1 MTACVDQKEVHVKQ
15 ALTDV
20 FRVYGL
26 PERMLMDNG
35 ACWKNT
41 DSPYTRLTAW
51 LLKLGIGIS
60 HGRPFHP
67 QTQGKNER
75 FNRTLKAEAI
85 KGRLYRDLY
94 DCQRAF
100 DRFRDCYNTERP
112 HEAIGMNVPASRYK
126 ISAFPFPD
134 VIEPPEYLDTDIVR
148 RVNTPG
154 QISYHKAHFYVGR
167 AFVGERLAMRAT
179 AADGIYAVY
188 FYGHQVA
195 VIDLAK
201 GECLQCR

>member
-1 MTACVDQKEVHVKQ
+1 MDFKGRFQTAAGQCNPLTVIDDHSRFSLCVAACADQTGELVKE
-15 ALTDV
+15 ALTDA

-41 DSPYTRLTAW
+41 DSPYTKLTVW
-51 LLKLGIGIS
+51 LLKLGIGLS

-85 KGRLYRDLY
+85 RGRLYRDLA

-100 DRFRDCYNTERP
+100 DRGS
-112 HEAIGMNVPASRYK
+112 AIATTP
-126 ISAFPFPD
+126 SA
-134 VIEPPEYLDTDIVR
+134 LTR
-148 RVNTPG
+148 R
-154 QISYHKAHFYVGR
+154 
-167 AFVGERLAMRAT
+167 
-179 AADGIYAVY
+179 
-188 FYGHQVA
+188 
-195 VIDLAK
+195 
-201 GECLQCR
+201 